1 MGICVVFSA
10 SEARI
15 RGAASELIPLEDL
28 SADPAPP
35 DLNASGHRAVTMTR
49 GLWPKG
55 IKG

>member
-1 MGICVVFSA
+1 MGLCVVFSA